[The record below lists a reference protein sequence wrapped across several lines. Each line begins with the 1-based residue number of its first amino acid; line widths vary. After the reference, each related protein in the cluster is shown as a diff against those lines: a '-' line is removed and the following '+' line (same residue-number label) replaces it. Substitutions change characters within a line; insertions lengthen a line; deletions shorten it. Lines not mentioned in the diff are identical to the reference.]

1 MLKHNSR
8 QIEKEHVLFK
18 RIEQLQLI
26 LLQPYNTASQCP
38 LVTEALVGV
47 RDQTELIELFLLL

>member
-18 RIEQLQLI
+18 RIEQLQFI
-26 LLQPYNTASQCP
+26 LLQPYTASQCP

>member
-8 QIEKEHVLFK
+8 QIEKEHVLF
-18 RIEQLQLI
+18 RRDGAAAVD
-26 LLQPYNTASQCP
+26 TALQCP